1 MREANMSDTWTHHL
15 SDHIDGDLPPSEA
28 RALERHLETCDEC
41 RTTLAQL
48 RAVKER
54 AAALVDPP
62 APDDLW
68 AGIASRI
75 GTAGSTSASGARVVA
90 LPRRHSWAA
99 WIVPAAAAA
108 AVALVLGV
116 QWFAGRAPHRV
127 QPLAAESATPAP
139 QEQLATF
146 DAARV
151 DGEIAQLQQSLDRGR
166 GKLDPKTVAVLE
178 KNLKLIRSATEDA
191 RKALAADPANRE
203 LEDYFAGTVQSKLDL
218 MRRATAMAGV

>member
-1 MREANMSDTWTHHL
+1 MSDTWTASL
-15 SDHIDGDLPPSEA
+15 SDHLDGDLAPSDA
-28 RALERHLETCDEC
+28 HALERHLETCAEC

-54 AAALVDPP
+54 AAALVDPL

-75 GTAGSTSASGARVVA
+75 GTAGSTSASGAHRV
-90 LPRRHSWAA
+90 LPPRRRAWAA
-99 WIVPAAAAA
+99 WMVPAAAAA

-116 QWFAGRAPHRV
+116 QWFAGHALHRAGPV
-127 QPLAAESATPAP
+127 AAGTGAPA
-139 QEQLATF
+139 ETTQLATF

-151 DGEIAQLQQSLDRGR
+151 EGEIAQLQQALDRGR

-191 RKALAADPANRE
+191 RRALAADPANRE
-203 LEDYFAGTVQSKLDL
+203 LQDYFAGTVQSKLDL